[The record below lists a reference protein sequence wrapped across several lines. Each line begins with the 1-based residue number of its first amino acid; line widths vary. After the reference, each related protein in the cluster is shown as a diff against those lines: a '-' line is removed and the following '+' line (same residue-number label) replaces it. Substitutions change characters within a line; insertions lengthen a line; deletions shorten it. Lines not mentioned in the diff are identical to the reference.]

1 MKPTNHDSKLPLTT
15 GFFFLFVHAV
25 QLWEPAPISVVPSSL
40 SQLSSYGCDVWQG
53 VLLPG
58 LVYIVDDDVSFHTAA
73 RQRLELAGYEMQI
86 YSSAEQVLN
95 QQRGDSRLGCLLV
108 DVSIPAPNG
117 LELQA
122 RLYEAGSTLP
132 VVFVSAYDN
141 IKTVVQTI
149 KAGAE
154 DFLVKPV
161 TSDVLLAAIERA
173 IARHDVSRKLRSE
186 LNLLRALVA
195 TLTPR
200 ERQVYNLVIRGK
212 MNKQIAFELGAT
224 ERTIKAHRHRVMEK
238 MDVRSLAELVLIAER
253 LGHSA
258 V

>member
-1 MKPTNHDSKLPLTT
+1 
-15 GFFFLFVHAV
+15 
-25 QLWEPAPISVVPSSL
+25 
-40 SQLSSYGCDVWQG
+40 
-53 VLLPG
+53 LPG
-58 LVYIVDDDVSFHTAA
+58 VVYIVDDDVSFHTAA
-73 RQRLELAGYEMQI
+73 RQRLELAGYEVQI

-95 QQRGDSRLGCLLV
+95 QQRRDSRLGCLLV
-108 DVSIPAPNG
+108 DVSIPGPNG

-122 RLYEAGSTLP
+122 WLYEAGSTLP
-132 VVFVSAYDN
+132 VVFVSAYDD

-149 KAGAE
+149 KAGAD

-186 LNLLRALVA
+186 LNLLRTLVA

-200 ERQVYNLVIRGK
+200 ERQVYNLVIQGK
-212 MNKQIAFELGAT
+212 MNKQIAYELGAT

-238 MDVRSLAELVLIAER
+238 MDVRSLAELVLIAKR

>member
-1 MKPTNHDSKLPLTT
+1 MP
-15 GFFFLFVHAV
+15 
-25 QLWEPAPISVVPSSL
+25 
-40 SQLSSYGCDVWQG
+40 G
-53 VLLPG
+53 V
-58 LVYIVDDDVSFHTAA
+58 VYIVDDDVSFHTAA
-73 RQRLELAGYEMQI
+73 RQRLELAGYEVQI

-108 DVSIPAPNG
+108 DVSIPGPNG

-122 RLYEAGSTLP
+122 WLYEAGSTLP
-132 VVFVSAYDN
+132 VVFVSAYDD

-149 KAGAE
+149 KAGAD

-186 LNLLRALVA
+186 LNLLRTLVA

-200 ERQVYNLVIRGK
+200 ERQVYNLVIQGK
-212 MNKQIAFELGAT
+212 MNKQIAYELGAT

-238 MDVRSLAELVLIAER
+238 MDVRSLAELVLIAKR